1 MPVEPHADSRVVISR
16 DTVAE
21 DLGVGGVV
29 VNLHTLRPTSLD
41 RVGMSMWKALSA
53 APTVEGAVTVLTK
66 EFVVDRDV
74 LERDLLEVI
83 RELAD
88 IGLVTIAD
96 GLSAPE
102 AGRAPQAEI
111 PAVDARA
118 VMDQRHHDGLQALI
132 ALAGDEGVPGD
143 VVTVGPAGAS
153 GAAVAEGPISV
164 LHLAAGCGPMSEE
177 SLGALCRR
185 VVSGGL
191 VIVDDYDEPSRRRVV
206 DAVRADLA
214 SASPLEIMD
223 WSRVWWRV

>member
-29 VNLHTLRPTSLD
+29 VNLHTLRPTSFD

-53 APTVEGAVTVLTK
+53 APTVDGAVTVLTT

-74 LERDLLEVI
+74 LERDLIEFI
-83 RELAD
+83 GELAE
-88 IGLVTIAD
+88 IGLVSIAE
-96 GLSAPE
+96 GPSVPE
-102 AGRAPQAEI
+102 AGRAPQAKI

-118 VMDQRHHDGLQALI
+118 VMSQRHHDGLQALI
-132 ALAGDEGVPGD
+132 GLARDEDVPGD

-153 GAAVAEGPISV
+153 GAAGAEGPISM